1 MYQTRKNKAIFCSLK
16 WLIKLAV
23 AELQTKQLRCGTETK
38 QVQSDNLTI
47 ARHAITLY
55 SQAS

>member
-16 WLIKLAV
+16 WLIKL